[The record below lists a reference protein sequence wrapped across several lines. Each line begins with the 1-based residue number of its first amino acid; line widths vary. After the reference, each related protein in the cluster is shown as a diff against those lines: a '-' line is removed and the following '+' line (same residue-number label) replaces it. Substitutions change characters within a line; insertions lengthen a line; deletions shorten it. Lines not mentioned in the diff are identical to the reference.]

1 MVSGIKFKF
10 DPSRAQGSRIILD
23 SIRDDDDQVID
34 LDKRFTVAVGSN
46 LLLGKEI
53 YFKPKNTNFNL
64 DLFADF

>member
-1 MVSGIKFKF
+1 VVSGIKFKF

-46 LLLGKEI
+46 LLLGKDGYEI
-53 YFKPKNTNFNL
+53 F
-64 DLFADF
+64 